1 VGRFGRLARL
11 PLDYASLAW
20 WGLVSPRVVERE
32 DLVVLQAVVRS
43 DQGVLLALRREL
55 QGWELPGGAAR
66 PGEADEEALRREIRE
81 ETGLEVRVESLS
93 GVYVRTGFRP
103 HTARVFR
110 CRVSGGALRPSE
122 ETPRVAWFRTE
133 ALPSTLLPWFRAPLL
148 DAMRGD
154 AGAVQRRE
162 HQGLAAI
169 LTGLRIDLGT
179 RWRGA

>member
-11 PLDYASLAW
+11 PVDYAGLAW

-32 DLVVLQAVVRS
+32 ELVVLQAVVRS

-55 QGWELPGGAAR
+55 QGWELPGGGAR
-66 PGEADEEALRREIRE
+66 PGEADEEALRRELRE

-110 CRVSGGALRPSE
+110 CRASGGALRPSR
-122 ETPRVAWFRTE
+122 ETPRVAWFPTD
-133 ALPSTLLPWFRAPLL
+133 ALPPTLLPWFRGPLL
-148 DAMRGD
+148 DALQESSRP
-154 AGAVQRRE
+154 VERRE
-162 HQGLAAI
+162 HQGLGAI
-169 LTGLRIDLGT
+169 LAGLRIDLGT

>member
-11 PLDYASLAW
+11 PVDYAGLAW

-32 DLVVLQAVVRS
+32 GLVVLQAVVCS
-43 DQGVLLALRREL
+43 EQGVLLALRREL
-55 QGWELPGGAAR
+55 QGWELPGGVAC
-66 PGEADEEALRREIRE
+66 PGETDEEAVRREVHE
-81 ETGLEVRVESLS
+81 ETGLEVRVGSLS

-122 ETPRVAWFRTE
+122 ETPRVAWFPTE
-133 ALPSTLLPWFRAPLL
+133 ALPTALLPWFRGPLL
-148 DAMRGD
+148 DAMRESSRP
-154 AGAVQRRE
+154 VQRCE
-162 HQGLAAI
+162 HQGLGAI
-169 LTGLRIDLGT
+169 FAGLRIDLGT